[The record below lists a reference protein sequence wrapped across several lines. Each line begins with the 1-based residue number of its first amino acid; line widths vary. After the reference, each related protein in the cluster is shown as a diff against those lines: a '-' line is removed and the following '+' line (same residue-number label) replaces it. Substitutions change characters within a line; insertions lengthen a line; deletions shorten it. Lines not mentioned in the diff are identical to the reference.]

1 MLPKVYAWTPTLGWF
16 AFNAIS
22 IPVASTK
29 SLPDTGGG
37 NSACKTNPHICL
49 REGDNPYLE
58 EEEPPP
64 VNPADV
70 SLLGSIPPSA
80 DDDFPV
86 TFNRVKYLGT
96 LRSDAS
102 SALNPV
108 KQNLVRDILY
118 RNVIMAKPSASKSC
132 GENTGSSLLKFTS
145 KDNLYYCQGDVH
157 LTDSLSNWKGN
168 KTIIVEGGNLT
179 IEKTLTSEEGQ
190 LGIIVLRKN
199 HLKKATE
206 GNIFIGPEVREIRAQ
221 IYADG
226 SVLPVN
232 AEFEFPPNPSDYL
245 PTRPDDKPT
254 LFGQLLIRGMIVA
267 RNTATFRDPNADD
280 DGGISLPKEF
290 EITDLATL
298 RSVPADPGSKLPRNW
313 DGYIEAITTGQ
324 GWKHSVDKKTKKL
337 LDESGDVVKA
347 VKDTEHIPFKTKKST
362 PAQLKKLENRMFDPN
377 KVVLGPND
385 KSTGVYI
392 QFEPPGPELPVFQGR
407 SIQSTKQIR

>member
-1 MLPKVYAWTPTLGWF
+1 
-16 AFNAIS
+16 
-22 IPVASTK
+22 
-29 SLPDTGGG
+29 
-37 NSACKTNPHICL
+37 
-49 REGDNPYLE
+49 
-58 EEEPPP
+58 

-298 RSVPADPGSKLPRNW
+298 RSVPADPGSKKTPIPFEDYFKAMETGTHDKIKTNKAGQWL
-313 DGYIEAITTGQ
+313 DKKGITTGDFS
-324 GWKHSVDKKTKKL
+324 K
-337 LDESGDVVKA
+337 
-347 VKDTEHIPFKTKKST
+347 KDTEKMTVQKLSPST
-362 PAQLKKLENRMFDPN
+362 LSKLKKRQFDPN
-377 KVVLGPND
+377 KVILKDVID

>member
-1 MLPKVYAWTPTLGWF
+1 
-16 AFNAIS
+16 
-22 IPVASTK
+22 
-29 SLPDTGGG
+29 
-37 NSACKTNPHICL
+37 
-49 REGDNPYLE
+49 
-58 EEEPPP
+58 
-64 VNPADV
+64 
-70 SLLGSIPPSA
+70 
-80 DDDFPV
+80 
-86 TFNRVKYLGT
+86 
-96 LRSDAS
+96 
-102 SALNPV
+102 
-108 KQNLVRDILY
+108 
-118 RNVIMAKPSASKSC
+118 
-132 GENTGSSLLKFTS
+132 
-145 KDNLYYCQGDVH
+145 
-157 LTDSLSNWKGN
+157 
-168 KTIIVEGGNLT
+168 
-179 IEKTLTSEEGQ
+179 
-190 LGIIVLRKN
+190 
-199 HLKKATE
+199 
-206 GNIFIGPEVREIRAQ
+206 
-221 IYADG
+221 
-226 SVLPVN
+226 
-232 AEFEFPPNPSDYL
+232 
-245 PTRPDDKPT
+245 
-254 LFGQLLIRGMIVA
+254 MIVA